1 MRKQQRYLIIVLLQ
15 LATWGKVTWCQ
26 PFKAELHVSPTQ
38 VKLDTPFL
46 VDTAIR
52 NIDKDQ
58 QTIEVCPCTYPRRKW
73 VADNQS
79 IRVHDFACLQSTLK
93 RITLK
98 PGQAYKNSVL
108 VEALSSKTGPTR
120 DITFRLGYGTKAA
133 RGEWKPWPTIPP
145 IWSNAVTVVVDR

>member
-1 MRKQQRYLIIVLLQ
+1 MRTQQRYLIIVLLQ

-26 PFKAELHVSPTQ
+26 EFKAEIHVSPIQ

-58 QTIEVCPCTYPRRKW
+58 QTIEICPCTYPSQW

-98 PGQAYKNSVL
+98 PGQAYKNSFL